1 MAAVKRLQAQALAE
15 LIGAANMAKTFR
27 VFLPDGR
34 SPTVE
39 AETAAEVY
47 QIFREEAP
55 DIAAEGIFIRD
66 TETGAEQYVSP
77 ERSITDPER
86 VARLREGMDTR
97 AEARRAM
104 SEDIVESYPI
114 SSRVASGVQGL
125 PITGEYADEL
135 AGSLPQAVN
144 IGLSAIPFVGE
155 RLGQAAE
162 DAMMRTGSYG
172 PQATESM
179 RRQAEAFQEV
189 RPTEAMLT
197 QLGVGLVSSV
207 PLAFAAAPSAGVGL
221 GRAAIQSG
229 LTGGAGAAVEGA
241 ISGYGAGED
250 PQSRLINA
258 RNRALAGAGIGG
270 ALGFGLPIAG
280 AVAGKLA
287 SQTVGQLPMLELS
300 RSLGLSPEAA
310 RVAGAARQF
319 EQGAPIAAP
328 TRPASLAET
337 SEEMRGLLD
346 AAVSVPSAGRA
357 EAINLINT
365 QAREASEGLT
375 ATLDDVLGEPKS
387 VRVAQREMMR
397 DTAQEREDLYSTAY
411 NTRYNMD
418 DPRVERLTDLVER
431 VDDSVLREANRIM
444 TREGV
449 RSNQMR
455 FKEDANGNIIGFE
468 ELPDIRQIDYITR
481 ALQSRVNT
489 QGASPEDVRTFGSL
503 VRDIRETADELVPA
517 YRDARS
523 RAAEIIGEREAMDFG
538 EEVLSSRLNRG
549 DVQIGIENMTPG
561 ELNSVRS
568 GMREYI
574 DGVMARVS
582 RPLDPDGQEAKEAVR
597 ALRELTSREAQDKI
611 RLVLGD
617 EAGDAF
623 IARLQ
628 NAVEPLAVRAVGG
641 NSATAGRQFAIETA
655 REEIQPGMFERIAS
669 GQSGLQQ
676 EAAGLLS
683 MGSEGGRNRLTNI
696 MGEVAPF
703 TARQRSPESLA
714 RLRELLGQVPAA
726 SELPENILRAGI
738 RGGSVAGVA
747 AGPTAARAAQE
758 FGLAQPDVRRMR

>member
-1 MAAVKRLQAQALAE
+1 
-15 LIGAANMAKTFR
+15 MAKTFR
-27 VFLPDGR
+27 IFNSQGESVQIQADSFEDAFAVVRRDNPANA
-34 SPTVE
+34 E
-39 AETAAEVY
+39 AGVVIREV
-47 QIFREEAP
+47 
-55 DIAAEGIFIRD
+55 D
-66 TETGAEQYVSP
+66 TGSEQYISTS
-77 ERSITDPER
+77 RSMTDPER
-86 VARLREGMDTR
+86 VARLREGMDTQ

-104 SEDIVESYPI
+104 SEDIVESYPV
-114 SSRVASGVQGL
+114 SSRVASGAQG
-125 PITGEYADEL
+125 ITGSGEYADEL
-135 AGSLPQAVN
+135 AGQLPQVVN

-189 RPTEAMLT
+189 HPTEAMLT

-207 PLAFAAAPSAGVGL
+207 PLAFAGAPSAGVGL

-229 LTGGAGAAVEGA
+229 LTGGAGAAAEGA

-258 RNRALAGAGIGG
+258 RNRALAGATFGG

-280 AVAGKLA
+280 AAAGKLA

-300 RSLGLSPEAA
+300 RSLGLSPEAS

-319 EQGAPIAAP
+319 EEGAPVAAP
-328 TRPASLAET
+328 TRSASLAET
-337 SEEMRGLLD
+337 SDEMRGLLD

-357 EAINLINT
+357 EAINLVNT

-375 ATLDDVLGEPKS
+375 STLNDVLGEPSS
-387 VRVAQREMMR
+387 VRLAQREMMR
-397 DTAQEREDLYSTAY
+397 NTAREREDLYSTAY

-418 DPRVERLTDLVER
+418 DPRVESLTELVER
-431 VDDSVLREANRIM
+431 VDDSVLREANRLM

-455 FKEDANGNIIGFE
+455 FTEDANGNIIGFE

-489 QGASPEDVRTFGSL
+489 QNAAPEDVRTFGAL

-523 RAAEIIGEREAMDFG
+523 RAAEIIGEREAMKFG
-538 EEVLSSRLNRG
+538 ENILTSRLNRG
-549 DVQIGIENMTPG
+549 DVQIGLENMTAG
-561 ELNSVRS
+561 EVGSVRS
-568 GMREYI
+568 GMRQYI
-574 DGVMARVS
+574 DDVMARVS
-582 RPLDPDGQEAKEAVR
+582 KPLDPEGQEAKEAVR
-597 ALRELTSREAQDKI
+597 ALRELTSREAEDKI

-628 NAVEPLAVRAVGG
+628 NAVEPLTVRAVGTG
-641 NSATAGRQFAIETA
+641 SPTAPREFAIDTA

-738 RGGSVAGVA
+738 RGGSVAGIA
-747 AGPTAARAAQE
+747 AGPTAVRAAQE
-758 FGLAQPDVRRMR
+758 FNFAQPDVRRVR